1 MTILIIGG
9 TGTLGRQIVRQ
20 MLYSGYSV
28 RCFVRNI
35 KKAKFLNEWGVDL
48 AYGDLKLPETIPN
61 TLKGIRTIIDVSTL
75 RTNNDLDKLLEI
87 DLIGKIALIKAA
99 RVANVEGFIFFSIT
113 ENKLFE
119 SIPLMKLKGKLEK
132 ILQDSKMAYTIIQL
146 SGFYQGLINEYAIP
160 ILEEQVIY
168 LNENSKKNAYINTE
182 DIAKIFVRFIINK
195 NNFQKEKLGNII
207 KLDGPKLWNSDKVI
221 SLCEEISGQSVIVD
235 IIKLSNF
242 GKLNFLKNIF
252 EFSKWSWYYYDNLMF
267 IEFIEILSKNFSS
280 TENSIKKTST
290 IKLYKEDMT
299 SLENYMEEYF
309 ESMLKKLKNIN
320 YDQNKIIKR
329 KDLTF

>member
-20 MLYSGYSV
+20 MLFSGYSV

-61 TLKGIRTIIDVSTL
+61 TLKGIRTIIDVSTF
-75 RTNNDLDKLLEI
+75 RTGNDLDKLLEI

-99 RVANVEGFIFFSIT
+99 RIANVENFIFFSIT
-113 ENKLFE
+113 ENKIFE

-132 ILQDSKMAYTIIQL
+132 ILQNSKMGYTIIQL

-160 ILEEQVIY
+160 ILEEKTIY
-168 LNENSKKNAYINTE
+168 TNENLKKNSYINTQ
-182 DIAKIFVRFIINK
+182 DIAKILVQFIVTK
-195 NNFQKEKLGNII
+195 NNFQKEKMGNILQI
-207 KLDGPKLWNSDKVI
+207 NGPKLWDSNQI
-221 SLCEEISGQSVIVD
+221 ILLCEEISGQNAIVD
-235 IIKLSNF
+235 IIKLSNLWR
-242 GKLNFLKNIF
+242 LNLFKNIF
-252 EFSKWSWYYYDNLMF
+252 QFSKWSWDYYDNLK
-267 IEFIEILSKNFSS
+267 FIEILSKNLYSS
-280 TENSIKKTST
+280 ENNIKKTYQ
-290 IKLYKEDMT
+290 IQIYKEDMT
-299 SLENYMEEYF
+299 FLENYMEEYF
-309 ESMLKKLKNIN
+309 ETMLKKLKNIN

-329 KDLTF
+329 KNLNF